1 MNSAKPMSTPL
12 ANHFKLSSNQYPIA
26 TGITTGRRS
35 EKRLMDFQNKGVA
48 TIVFMENYGKPKKTR
63 TRLIYENQIASPGVG
78 YAWGRY

>member
-1 MNSAKPMSTPL
+1 
-12 ANHFKLSSNQYPIA
+12 
-26 TGITTGRRS
+26 
-35 EKRLMDFQNKGVA
+35 MDFQNKGVA